1 MKKELL
7 CISSVIVFTSLLSFF
22 SVPSYNK
29 AYAEENNCELIINDV
44 STFFSS
50 PYLALKEAS
59 INGGIVRLLSD
70 IDGDIWKDKI
80 TINNDINVIFDL
92 NGYTYNEKI

>member
-44 STFFSS
+44 STFFFFT
-50 PYLALKEAS
+50 LFS
-59 INGGIVRLLSD
+59 IKRSFN
-70 IDGDIWKDKI
+70 
-80 TINNDINVIFDL
+80 
-92 NGYTYNEKI
+92 